1 MIPIFDGL
9 IALGQKALDLIP
21 DPNKKAELAAEMRKQ
36 QEAAELQISQMQA
49 DIDKQEA
56 ASPNWFI
63 AGWRPAVGW
72 VCAVSLALYFWPRF
86 LLGMFFWCKLC
97 WKDSALLPLP
107 EMGISDILGL
117 LGSILGL
124 GTLRTIEKAKDVE
137 GNR

>member
-21 DPNKKAELAAEMRKQ
+21 DPNKKAELAAEMRKE
-36 QEAAELQISQMQA
+36 QEAAGLQLAQMQA
-49 DIDKQEA
+49 DINKQEA
-56 ASPNWFI
+56 ASPNWLI

-86 LLGMFFWCKLC
+86 LLGMFFWCKLS
-97 WKDSALLPLP
+97 WSARCLVPLP
-107 EMGISDILGL
+107 EMGITDILGL
-117 LGSILGL
+117 LCSILGV
-124 GTLRTIEKAKDVE
+124 GTLRTVEKVTNTE